1 MPDDIINRVFSF
13 ITGDNESI
21 SDKDILLKQT
31 IKDLGQNK
39 YSKFYRV
46 KTEEIDPSFAQYM
59 YIIYKAVYTAQ
70 VFLRKPAKAEQ
81 LKRLALERSMSPEVL
96 DLIQRLSP
104 ESLELRAKSTGP
116 ADLSRQL
123 QEEYTL
129 LTDAFDQDRID
140 EINKCNN
147 LISAFSQFVLFD
159 YAGLLKKFDSS
170 LLEGIFTAP
179 LKFSPLKAENALEE
193 INNFY
198 SLVLVMEPRE
208 DWKNIFAIIKGAKGP
223 DILPLEQWLALLTN
237 LNDLK
242 QSKIIELTVR
252 HATKNPVWDPKPR
265 VPNERLIETW
275 LEKKQDEIQEYIFGI
290 ASKQRNAQISVLARA
305 IFAEIDTT
313 RLIFYNEKAGK
324 IYKRPDLNG
333 FSYAAA
339 LNYLVAFID
348 DFLSKEVQEICDII
362 LIRGQWSSN
371 NASLQMSEAFHA
383 ILDVAPKTG
392 LLDETLSEKGSNGPR
407 LRAALLRID
416 RDKTQARYIN
426 NILAEVDDE
435 ALEII
440 RAAVKNLITVGKYVK
455 GLSDDIQK
463 KQSELIINWK
473 ELDGFSRS
481 PLAPRLLESYKKINY
496 FVQLMTLTTKPV
508 ESAASS

>member
-13 ITGDNESI
+13 ITGDNEST

-31 IKDLGQNK
+31 IRDLGQNK

-46 KTEEIDPSFAQYM
+46 KTEEIDSSFAQYV
-59 YIIYKAVYTAQ
+59 YVIYKTIYTAQ
-70 VFLRKPAKAEQ
+70 IFLRSPGKAEY
-81 LKRLALERSMSPEVL
+81 LKRLALERFMSPEIL

-104 ESLELRAKSTGP
+104 ESLEARGKSTGP
-116 ADLSRQL
+116 VDLTRQL

-129 LTDAFDQDRID
+129 LTNAFEQSRIN

-147 LISAFSQFVLFD
+147 LITAFSDFVLFD
-159 YAGLLKKFDSS
+159 YVGLLKKFDTS

-179 LKFSPLKAENALEE
+179 LRFSSLKGENAVEE
-193 INNFY
+193 INSFY
-198 SLVLVMEPRE
+198 SLVLALEPGE
-208 DWKNIFAIIKGAKGP
+208 DWKNVFAIIRGAKGS
-223 DILPLEQWLALLTN
+223 DILPLEQWITLLTN

-242 QSKIIELTVR
+242 QSKIFELIIR
-252 HATKNPVWDPKPR
+252 HTTKNPIWDPKARIPD
-265 VPNERLIETW
+265 EHLIETW
-275 LEKKQDEIQEYIFGI
+275 LEKKQDEIQGQIAGI
-290 ASKQRNAQISVLARA
+290 ASKQRNAQIAVLSRA

-313 RLIFYNEKAGK
+313 RLTFYNDKAGT
-324 IYKRPDLNG
+324 IYNRKDLNG
-333 FSYAAA
+333 YSYAAA
-339 LNYLVAFID
+339 LNYLLSFID

-383 ILDVAPKTG
+383 ILDVLPKAG
-392 LLDETLSEKGSNGPR
+392 SLDETLSEKGSNGPR
-407 LRAALLRID
+407 LRGALLRID
-416 RDKTQARYIN
+416 RDRTQARYIN
-426 NILAEVDDE
+426 SILAELDDE
-435 ALEII
+435 ALVII
-440 RAAVKNLITVGKYVK
+440 RAAVKELITVGKYVK
-455 GLSDDIQK
+455 ALSDDIQK

-473 ELDGFSRS
+473 ELDGFSKS

-508 ESAASS
+508 E

>member
-1 MPDDIINRVFSF
+1 MPDDIINRMFSF
-13 ITGDNESI
+13 ITGDNEST

-59 YIIYKAVYTAQ
+59 YTIYKAVYTAQ
-70 VFLRKPAKAEQ
+70 VFMKNPAKAEQ
-81 LKRLALERSMSPEVL
+81 LKRLALERFMSPEVL

-104 ESLELRAKSTGP
+104 ESLEARTKSTGP
-116 ADLSRQL
+116 ADLTRQL

-129 LTDAFDQDRID
+129 LTDAFDQSRID
-140 EINKCNN
+140 GINKCNN

-159 YAGLLKKFDSS
+159 YAGLLKKFDST

-179 LKFSPLKAENALEE
+179 LRFSPLKAENVLGE
-193 INNFY
+193 IENFY
-198 SLVLVMEPRE
+198 SLVPALRPEE
-208 DWKNIFAIIKGAKGP
+208 DWKNVFAIIKGAKGS
-223 DILPLEQWLALLTN
+223 DVIPLEQWIALLTN
-237 LNDLK
+237 LNDLR
-242 QSKIIELTVR
+242 QSKIIEFIIR
-252 HATKNPVWDPKPR
+252 HAAKNPVWDLKPR
-265 VPNERLIETW
+265 IPDERLIETW
-275 LEKKQDEIQEYIFGI
+275 LEKKQDEIQGHIAGI
-290 ASKQRNAQISVLARA
+290 ASKQRNAQIAVLSRA

-313 RLIFYNEKAGK
+313 RLTFYNDKAGK
-324 IYKRPDLNG
+324 IYNREDLNG

-339 LNYLVAFID
+339 LNYLAAFID
-348 DFLSKEVQEICDII
+348 DFLSKEVQEICDIV

-371 NASLQMSEAFHA
+371 NASLQMSEAFHS
-383 ILDVAPKTG
+383 ILDTLPKTG
-392 LLDETLSEKGSNGPR
+392 ELDETLSDKGSNGPR
-407 LRAALLRID
+407 LRGALLRID
-416 RDKTQARYIN
+416 RDRTQARYIN
-426 NILAEVDDE
+426 SILAEIDDE

-440 RAAVKNLITVGKYVK
+440 RTAVKNLITVGKYMK
-455 GLSDDIQK
+455 ALSDDIQK

-496 FVQLMTLTTKPV
+496 FVQLMTLTTKAG
-508 ESAASS
+508 E

>member
-13 ITGDNESI
+13 ISGDNESA

-46 KTEEIDPSFAQYM
+46 KTEEIDPCFAQYV
-59 YIIYKAVYTAQ
+59 YTIYKALYTAQ
-70 VFLRKPAKAEQ
+70 VFMKTPARAEY
-81 LKRLALERSMSPEVL
+81 LKRLALERFMSPEVL

-104 ESLELRAKSTGP
+104 ESLEARANSTGP
-116 ADLSRQL
+116 ADLTSQL
-123 QEEYTL
+123 REERAL
-129 LTDAFDQDRID
+129 LTDAFDQSRID
-140 EINKCNN
+140 GINKCNN

-159 YAGLLKKFDSS
+159 YVGLLKKFDSS

-179 LKFSPLKAENALEE
+179 LRFSPVKAENVIGE
-193 INNFY
+193 IGDFY
-198 SLVLVMEPRE
+198 SLVLALSPGE
-208 DWKNIFAIIKGAKGP
+208 DWKNVFAIIKGAKGS
-223 DILPLEQWLALLTN
+223 DVLPLEQWITLLTN
-237 LNDLK
+237 LNALR
-242 QSKIIELTVR
+242 QSKIIELITR

-265 VPNERLIETW
+265 IPDERLIEIW
-275 LEKKQDEIQEYIFGI
+275 LEKKQDEIQGYVSGI
-290 ASKQRNAQISVLARA
+290 ANRQRNAQIAALSRA

-313 RLIFYNEKAGK
+313 RFTFYNDKAGK
-324 IYKRPDLNG
+324 IYNREDLNG

-339 LNYLVAFID
+339 LNYLAAFID

-383 ILDVAPKTG
+383 ILDVLPKTRE
-392 LLDETLSEKGSNGPR
+392 LDETLSEKGGNGPR
-407 LRAALLRID
+407 LRGALLRID
-416 RDKTQARYIN
+416 RDRTQARYIN
-426 NILAEVDDE
+426 SILAEIDGE

-440 RAAVKNLITVGKYVK
+440 RTAVKDLITVGKYMK
-455 GLSDDIQK
+455 ALSDDIQK

-496 FVQLMTLTTKPV
+496 FVQLMTLTTRPG
-508 ESAASS
+508 E